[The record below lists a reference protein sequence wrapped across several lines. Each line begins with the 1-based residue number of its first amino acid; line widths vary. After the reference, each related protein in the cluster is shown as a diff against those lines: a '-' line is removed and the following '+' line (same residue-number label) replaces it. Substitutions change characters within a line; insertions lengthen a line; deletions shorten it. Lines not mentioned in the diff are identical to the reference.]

1 MKKYQMKEMRDFTT
15 ANYQGFTLKPG
26 YWYGKNLRGQAI
38 ATSTWVSC
46 GNVAIYVKTEK
57 GWEMQWHDL
66 EAEYLP
72 DDFVEALQI
81 D

>member
-1 MKKYQMKEMRDFTT
+1 MKKYTMREMSDFTT

-66 EAEYLP
+66 ESEYLP